1 MGYYYRSDKESPF
14 HEFLTQPEHIH
25 VVCDA
30 EVASDLVSLDING
43 TDYYNNLSFVCKVA
57 EAGVVVIEKFAAEF
71 KIQFVTKL
79 RNSLFDMLR
88 LYSEIFVVVKSVFHN
103 GMQS

>member
-1 MGYYYRSDKESPF
+1 MTTTPAVCSSVVMGYYYRSDKESPF

-57 EAGVVVIEKFAAEF
+57 EHSQFAVGLEAGEHTAGVVVIEKFAAC
-71 KIQFVTKL
+71 QV
-79 RNSLFDMLR
+79 
-88 LYSEIFVVVKSVFHN
+88 
-103 GMQS
+103 

>member
-43 TDYYNNLSFVCKVA
+43 TDYYNNLSIVCKVA
-57 EAGVVVIEKFAAEF
+57 EHSQFAVGLEGSGSTRLAWWSS
-71 KIQFVTKL
+71 K
-79 RNSLFDMLR
+79 SLPPSSR
-88 LYSEIFVVVKSVFHN
+88 YSLLPNFAILSLICSDCVF
-103 GMQS
+103 